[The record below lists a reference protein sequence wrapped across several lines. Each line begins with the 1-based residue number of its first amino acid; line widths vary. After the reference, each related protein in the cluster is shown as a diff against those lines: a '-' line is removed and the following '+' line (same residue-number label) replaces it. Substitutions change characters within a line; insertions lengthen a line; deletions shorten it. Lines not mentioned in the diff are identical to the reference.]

1 MNLPS
6 VFFIAL
12 RFFIE
17 SKRSMFLSALGVV
30 FGVAFFITG
39 QAQTVGFQ
47 KFFIDTILGSK
58 GAIIITDRFQQNFT
72 NVLEGEGMVAVRNQQ
87 KRKYYQGITNAYQI
101 MDTIMEYPNVVACAP
116 IVEGNASMR
125 AGFRNTVVVLFGIDL
140 DAQRKATDFA
150 AHITQGDLDDF
161 REQPDSICIGEL
173 LRKDN
178 SLRLGDY
185 VYLMDVRGK
194 PHRFKITCI
203 YETGVNAIDE
213 KRVYVGRRKAQS
225 LLGKPGFTSSIMV
238 KLENPDRAPQDA
250 QAFEELLSHRSRSWQ
265 EREKGNMQI
274 FKTLR
279 ISAGLGISFILLLAG
294 FGIFNV
300 LTMTVME
307 KVKEI
312 AILRSMGYR
321 KSDVTW
327 IFLIQGFLVALL
339 GIVCGWVMGTG
350 LTALVSK
357 IPVKIRG
364 ILKADHF
371 IVDWSFEHYLMA
383 ALLAFISVFI
393 AAVIPARRA
402 ANIRPV
408 NILRGSAQ

>member
-1 MNLPS
+1 
-6 VFFIAL
+6 
-12 RFFIE
+12 
-17 SKRSMFLSALGVV
+17 MFLSALGVV
-30 FGVAFFITG
+30 FGVAFFVTG

-72 NVLEGEGMVAVRNQQ
+72 NVLGESKGMVAVRNQQ
-87 KRKYYQGITNAYQI
+87 KRKYYQGISNAYQV
-101 MDTIMEYPNVVACAP
+101 METIQQFPNVVACAP
-116 IVEGNASMR
+116 IVQGNAQMR

-140 DAQRKATDFA
+140 DAQTKATDFA
-150 AHITQGDLDDF
+150 SQITQGDLDDF
-161 REQPDSICIGEL
+161 RDMPDSICIGEL

-185 VYLMDVRGK
+185 VYVKDVRGK
-194 PHRFKITCI
+194 AHRMKITCI
-203 YETGVNAIDE
+203 YETGVNSIDE
-213 KRVYVGRRKAQS
+213 KRVYVSNRKAQS

-238 KLENPDRAPQDA
+238 KLDNPDRAPQDA
-250 QAFEELLSHRSRSWQ
+250 IAFEELLSHRSRSWQ

-312 AILRSMGYR
+312 AILRSMGYKR
-321 KSDVTW
+321 RDITW
-327 IFLIQGFLVALL
+327 VFLIQGFLVAVL
-339 GIVCGWVMGTG
+339 GIICGWALGVGMTY
-350 LTALVSK
+350 LVSK

-364 ILKADHF
+364 ILKADSF

-408 NILRGSAQ
+408 NILRGASQ